1 MFVVS
6 LPDGCANI
14 ADCTTNCP
22 SGILKLCLILR
33 HPSRAPLSCWA
44 HRTYLWIG
52 VAGDTCLRWGVWC
65 QMVMMIMKMIL
76 LTVGL
81 CFSNARLVFYFNN
94 NNKRKTTICLFLPES
109 TTFHLYV
116 SVAMMLSNDTQQL
129 PTDRDPSGI
138 LLGGTTL
145 KDMLLWCFILFSDRV
160 KCCCHDLF
168 PIIDLFPSADQDYK
182 KNHERGPTAC
192 FI

>member
-1 MFVVS
+1 
-6 LPDGCANI
+6 
-14 ADCTTNCP
+14 
-22 SGILKLCLILR
+22 
-33 HPSRAPLSCWA
+33 
-44 HRTYLWIG
+44 
-52 VAGDTCLRWGVWC
+52 
-65 QMVMMIMKMIL
+65 MVMMIMKMIL

-160 KCCCHDLF
+160 KCCCHENFLVFPIFLPPASSLPLLF